1 MEELTA
7 LFGLDTTKDE
17 VQRVMGESAT
27 RARQCLLGDTTQLS
41 NGRSVYFPYNSRNQ
55 SVSREKVER
64 YFAHNGVNRSIHD
77 MRTFECAV
85 VHRTYIARSAM
96 DVEETGAVL
105 VPCPSGVVPLAP
117 QSNERLEFLGDGIIE
132 LVVKE
137 YLYRRYPQENEGFLT
152 EKKITIVKNETLG
165 RICRE
170 EKLSAWYQISAH
182 AEETGVRTNDKKL
195 GGLLEALVGA
205 LYVDVCESDNRGVAH
220 ELCTTYVT
228 SLIERHIDWSRLM
241 TENDNHKN
249 TLQILI
255 QKEFKTTPTYV
266 DLGVS
271 DGDGYRMAVMLVLG
285 DNPPAEAVP
294 FDRVKTMEQIHA
306 LSNMLGGCRIT
317 LGIAKHAFKKKAE
330 QQASLNALKALKVAI
345 PLAS

>member
-1 MEELTA
+1 
-7 LFGLDTTKDE
+7 
-17 VQRVMGESAT
+17 MGESAART
-27 RARQCLLGDTTQLS
+27 RQCLLGDTTQLS
-41 NGRSVYFPYNSRNQ
+41 NGGSVYFPYNARNR
-55 SVSREKVER
+55 VITRETVET
-64 YFAHNGVNRSIHD
+64 YFAGHGVNRPIHD

-85 VHRTYIARSAM
+85 VHRTYIARSAK
-96 DVEETGAVL
+96 DVEEAGAML
-105 VPCPSGVVPLAP
+105 APCPSGVVPLAL

-132 LVVKE
+132 LVVKD

-205 LYVDVCESDNRGVAH
+205 LYVDVSESDSRGVAH
-220 ELCTTYVT
+220 ELCTKFVT
-228 SLIERHIDWSRLM
+228 SLIERHIDWCKLM

-255 QKEFKTTPTYV
+255 QKEFKITPTYV
-266 DLGVS
+266 DLGAPE
-271 DGDGYRMAVMLVLG
+271 GEGYMMAVMLVLG

-294 FDRVKTMEQIHA
+294 FARVKTIAQIHA

-317 LGIAKHAFKKKAE
+317 LGVAKHAFKKKAE
-330 QQASLNALKALKVAI
+330 QQASLNALKALKAAHPSAV
-345 PLAS
+345 